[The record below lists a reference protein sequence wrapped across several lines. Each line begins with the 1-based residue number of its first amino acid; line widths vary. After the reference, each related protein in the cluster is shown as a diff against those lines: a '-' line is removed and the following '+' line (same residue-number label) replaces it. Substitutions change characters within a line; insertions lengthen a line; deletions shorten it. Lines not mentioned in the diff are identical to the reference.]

1 MAAKDILAAVGMA
14 ALCAAF
20 FALGRV
26 TAPEGPIC
34 PVEEKVDTL
43 YVRDTITAYKPIFVE
58 REVVRRDTLR
68 ICDTVEVEVPI
79 ERRVYQDS
87 NYRAVVSG
95 WHPSLDEISVYP
107 LTKVV
112 TRTEVVRVKEKARW
126 GLGLTAGYGAGKGGL
141 TPYVGAGVTYNL
153 LSW

>member
-1 MAAKDILAAVGMA
+1 MA

-26 TAPEGPIC
+26 TAPGGPIC

-43 YVRDTITAYKPIFVE
+43 YVHDTITAYKPVFVE

-107 LTKVV
+107 LTEVI